1 MSEPFDQPENGFLL
15 HVFQRNR
22 GDRTIV
28 FAVGRLESG
37 ETFALADHQQRP
49 SFYVRD
55 SDADAVRQTAGAGN
69 DLALEQTDWTTMDGE
84 TVVRVAAKRVQR
96 LRSIA
101 EKLREDEIRT
111 YEADVVFA
119 RQYLMDRGIRGSVRI
134 SGSWRPGTGVDR
146 VYTDPVMEPGDWQPA
161 LSVLVLDIETLPD
174 ASQVLAISFVG
185 MAVPSPSGSGV
196 STGAVSPREG
206 ADIQS
211 SIVRDDSVQ
220 NDVSV
225 DQIGD
230 IAEIH
235 IVGEPGPDDPPELQC
250 HADERQLLKATA
262 ARIRD
267 VDPDILS
274 GWNLVDFDLPVL
286 QRRCR
291 ELGLPFNLGRSND
304 ASWYREGEVWGASR
318 MVVYG
323 REVLDA
329 LHLIRTTPQRFDDYR
344 LGTVAR
350 VVVGRGKTVEA
361 NSDESMPER
370 IMEAFREDR
379 AGFCEYCLEDSRLVR
394 DILRHEGLIELSL
407 RRSLLTGL
415 PLERA
420 WGSVAAFDFLYIGE
434 LHRRGMVAPTND
446 VDRVHLGSAP
456 GGLVMPSKVG
466 LYHHVF
472 VFDFKSL
479 YPSIIHTF
487 NIDPLSHIRARV
499 MGGSQEAI
507 IAPNGAAFD
516 RDKGIL
522 PGLLERF
529 FSSRDQAKSEG
540 DQLASYAYKI
550 VMNSFY
556 GVLATGSCRFAE
568 EQLAGAI
575 TGFGHYVLK
584 WVRQRLEEAKGADVL
599 YGDTDS
605 LFIDMHLADDISVEE
620 ALTRGRELCRWV
632 NDELTTHVRE
642 CFRLPSYLE
651 LEFEKYYT
659 RFFLPPTRGS
669 EDRGRAKGY
678 AGLLCDSPTSSQL
691 EIIGMEAVRR
701 DWTDLAHQ
709 LQRDLLEKL
718 FRDIPAMEIESR
730 VLRWIDSVRG
740 GEHDGELVYRKSLR
754 KPLSSYTKSNPP
766 HVVAARQM
774 SNPSGTIHYV
784 MTVEG
789 PQPVGHINARLD
801 YEHYI
806 EKQIAPI
813 VRTIGQVCD
822 IDVESAVTGVSDL
835 FRGMAD

>member
-1 MSEPFDQPENGFLL
+1 MSERFDQPENGFLL

-28 FAVGRLESG
+28 LAVGRLESG

-55 SDADAVRQTAGAGN
+55 SDAEVVGQAAGAGN
-69 DLALEQTDWTTMDGE
+69 DLALEPTDWTTMDGE
-84 TVVRVAAKRVQR
+84 TVVRVAANRVQR
-96 LRSIA
+96 LRA
-101 EKLREDEIRT
+101 LADKLSEREIRT

-146 VYTDPVMEPGDWQPA
+146 VYTDPIMEPGDWQPA

-196 STGAVSPREG
+196 STAG
-206 ADIQS
+206 
-211 SIVRDDSVQ
+211 IVRDDGDQ

-225 DQIGD
+225 NRIAD

-235 IVGEPGPDDPPELQC
+235 IVGEPALGDPPELQC
-250 HADERQLLKATA
+250 HADERQLLEAAA

-323 REVLDA
+323 RQVLDA

-350 VVVGRGKTVEA
+350 SIVGRGKTVEA

-379 AGFCEYCLEDSRLVR
+379 SGFCEYCLEDSRLVR

-446 VDRVHLGSAP
+446 VDRVRLGGAP
-456 GGLVMPSKVG
+456 GGLVMASKVG

-479 YPSIIHTF
+479 YPSIIRTF

-499 MGGSQEAI
+499 AGTNDAI
-507 IAPNGAAFD
+507 IAPNGATFD
-516 RDKGIL
+516 RNKGIL

-605 LFIDMHLADDISVEE
+605 LFIDMHLPDDIAVEN
-620 ALTRGRELCRWV
+620 ALAQGDQLCRWM
-632 NDELTTHVRE
+632 NGELTAHVRD
-642 CFRLPSYLE
+642 CFGLPSNLE

-659 RFFLPPTRGS
+659 RFFLPPTRGN

-678 AGLLCDSPTSSQL
+678 AGLLCDSPTSSRL

-718 FRDIPAMEIESR
+718 FRDAPATEIETR

-766 HVVAARQM
+766 HVVAARQLP
-774 SNPSGTIHYV
+774 NPSGTIHYL
-784 MTVEG
+784 MTVAG
-789 PQPVGHINARLD
+789 PQPVGHVNARLD
-801 YEHYI
+801 YEHYV

-835 FRGMAD
+835 FRGMGH